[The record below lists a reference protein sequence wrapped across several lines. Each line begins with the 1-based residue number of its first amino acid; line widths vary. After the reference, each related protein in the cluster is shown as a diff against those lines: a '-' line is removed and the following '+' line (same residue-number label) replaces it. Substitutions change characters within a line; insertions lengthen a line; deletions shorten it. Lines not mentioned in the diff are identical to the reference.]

1 MKTNFKSLFTIIAV
15 LLISASFTSWSKDD
29 GEQISYAETI
39 VGTWSLYQ
47 DTTPKGVREIETGS
61 LQYEEWK
68 FSSSGYFERY
78 GWDDYF
84 SRKWIPLNSNTVT
97 YKVEGNKVYITGNG
111 QTELLFEIASIKED
125 LMTIKRNGLSGYG
138 VLKRG
143 SRR

>member
-15 LLISASFTSWSKDD
+15 LLISASFTSCSKDD
-29 GEQISYAETI
+29 GEQISYAEAI
-39 VGTWSLYQ
+39 VGTWSMYQ
-47 DTTPKGVREIETGS
+47 ETTSKGIREVGTGES
-61 LQYEEWK
+61 VYQEWK
-68 FSSSGYFERY
+68 FTEAGYFELY
-78 GWDDYF
+78 GWKGNF
-84 SRKWIPLNSNTVT
+84 QWGRLNTYTTT
-97 YKVEGNKVYITGNG
+97 YKVEGNKVYITANG